1 MNSIDRGESKPHTA
15 RIRRAVRM
23 QLGLA
28 LASAAGLGLAV
39 FLVVHSGLNGVLSIL
54 ASAGWGLLWLIP
66 VHLVPITLDAGGWRT
81 LLRGSPQAGL
91 PFLAWAAAV
100 RDAINNLL
108 PVARVGGEVA
118 GVRLLMMRGVSGT
131 AATASVIVEITL
143 TLAVQFLFTVL
154 GLVLLLH
161 YLRDH
166 TAAWA
171 IVLALLAGIPAI
183 VIFFLLQHR
192 WGLFQ
197 LIERG
202 LTILTGSRIQS
213 LPGDAAALDRAIQAL
228 YRQRRVIAIGA
239 SWQFAGL
246 LDGAGELWFTLYLLG
261 NPVTVPAAIL
271 LESLAQAGQSM
282 AFLVPAA
289 LGVQEGVFLLF
300 GAAVGLPAD
309 VAIALS
315 LARRV
320 RQIGLG
326 VPLLTSWQWLEGR
339 RLRHMLRRRAK
350 AGLSAA
356 GQDNVVE

>member
-1 MNSIDRGESKPHTA
+1 MNSSDRGEPKPHA
-15 RIRRAVRM
+15 LRITRAVRM
-23 QLGLA
+23 QLA
-28 LASAAGLGLAV
+28 LVVASAAGLGLAV
-39 FLVVHSGLNGVLSIL
+39 FLVVHSGLNDILGIL

-66 VHLVPITLDAGGWRT
+66 AHLVPITLDAAGWRT
-81 LLRGSPQAGL
+81 LLRGSPRADL
-91 PFLAWAAAV
+91 PFLAWTAAV

-118 GVRLLMMRGVSGT
+118 GVRLLMTHGVSGT
-131 AATASVIVEITL
+131 AATASVIVEVTL

-154 GLVLLLH
+154 GLVLLLY

-197 LIERG
+197 LLERG
-202 LTILTGSRIQS
+202 LAVLSGRRIQS

-228 YRQRRVIAIGA
+228 YRRRRVIALGA
-239 SWQFAGL
+239 WWQFAGL
-246 LDGAGELWFTLYLLG
+246 LAGAGELWFTLYLLG
-261 NPVTVPAAIL
+261 NPVTAPAAIL
-271 LESLAQAGQSM
+271 LESLAQAGQSI

-309 VAIALS
+309 VSIALS

-320 RQIGLG
+320 RQVGLG
-326 VPLLTSWQWLEGR
+326 VPALLSWQWVEGR
-339 RLRHMLRRRAK
+339 RLRHLLRQRAT
-350 AGLSAA
+350 AGLRTVR
-356 GQDNVVE
+356 QDNIVE

>member
-1 MNSIDRGESKPHTA
+1 
-15 RIRRAVRM
+15 M

-28 LASAAGLGLAV
+28 LTSAVGLGLAV
-39 FLVVHSGLNGVLSIL
+39 FLIVHSGLNDIL
-54 ASAGWGLLWLIP
+54 AILANAGWGLLWLIP
-66 VHLVPITLDAGGWRT
+66 IHMVPITLDAAGWRT
-81 LLRGSPQAGL
+81 LLRGSPQARL
-91 PFLAWAAAV
+91 PFLAWAALV
-100 RDAINNLL
+100 RDAINGLL
-108 PVARVGGEVA
+108 PVARIGGEVA

-131 AATASVIVEITL
+131 AAAASVIVEITL

-154 GLVLLLH
+154 GLALLLY

-171 IVLALLAGIPAI
+171 IVLALLASIPAI

-197 LIERG
+197 LVERG
-202 LTILTGSRIQS
+202 LAIVTGRRIQS
-213 LPGDAAALDRAIQAL
+213 LPGDAAALDHAIQAL
-228 YRQRRVIAIGA
+228 YRQRRVIAVGA
-239 SWQFAGL
+239 FWQFAGL
-246 LDGAGELWFTLYLLG
+246 LAGAGELWFTLYLLG

-326 VPLLTSWQWLEGR
+326 VPVLASWQWLEGR
-339 RLRHMLRRRAK
+339 RLRDMLRQSTK
-350 AGLSAA
+350 AGLRPA
-356 GQDNVVE
+356 GQDKGIE